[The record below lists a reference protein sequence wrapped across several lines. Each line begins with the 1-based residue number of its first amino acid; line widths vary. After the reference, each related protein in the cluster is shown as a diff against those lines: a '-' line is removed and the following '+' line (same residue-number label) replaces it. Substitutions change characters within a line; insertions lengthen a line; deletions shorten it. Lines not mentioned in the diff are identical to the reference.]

1 MGSGTY
7 TSALAYGGSADSDM
21 TESWNGTAWTA
32 APNMSTGRGGA
43 NGAAGADNTSGL
55 AVGVNVPTKST
66 EEFDSPAGSTR
77 EFDLS

>member
-7 TSALAYGGSADSDM
+7 TSALSYGGSADSDG

-43 NGAAGADNTSGL
+43 NGDAGANNTSALAAG
-55 AVGVNVPTKST
+55 VNIPNKAT
-66 EEFDSPAGSTR
+66 EEFDIPGTSTVS
-77 EFDLS
+77 FTVS